1 MKTAVTLARVALGI
15 GLPTALFYLLRAE
28 GVSDLVALAAGA
40 VLPALGALFTLLVR
54 RRVDAISVFMAAT
67 MGLALLTSALT
78 GSPRFLLAK
87 DGLLTGA
94 WGVWFLVSARGQR
107 PAALIFARPL
117 MEPMRLFAV
126 RSWDPLWDAEP
137 KFRRIWRIAT
147 VTWGAG
153 LLIDAIVRVV
163 ISYTLPVAAVPAI
176 GGLLYPVTFVVLQV
190 VGNVYFHRA
199 GLYRLLGARWLTARA
214 AGAQVGR
221 GTGIPKGA
229 AGLRYMQTHISQRRE
244 AHTLTPLHSQG
255 GLPCSSDS
263 SRSATSPA
271 TRPPTTRRARRSAST
286 RW

>member
-1 MKTAVTLARVALGI
+1 VKNTPKTTTNTNAKTALALARVALGI
-15 GLPTALFYLLRAE
+15 GLPAALFYLLRAE
-28 GVSDLVALAAGA
+28 GVADLVALAAGA

-54 RRVDAISVFMAAT
+54 RRVDGISVFMAAT

-107 PAALIFARPL
+107 PAALIFGRPL
-117 MEPMRLFAV
+117 MEPMGMFAV
-126 RSWDPLWDAEP
+126 RSWDRLRALARHESRP
-137 KFRRIWRIAT
+137 
-147 VTWGAG
+147 
-153 LLIDAIVRVV
+153 
-163 ISYTLPVAAVPAI
+163 AAVV
-176 GGLLYPVTFVVLQV
+176 LEPVQ
-190 VGNVYFHRA
+190 
-199 GLYRLLGARWLTARA
+199 LTARA
-214 AGAQVGR
+214 AGSQLGR
-221 GTGIPKGA
+221 GTGIPGGV

-244 AHTLTPLHSQG
+244 RNPAAQRQG

-271 TRPPTTRRARRSAST
+271 TRPPTTRRARRSALT